1 MTTVLTLT
9 AALTVALLGA
19 VVWSIA
25 RPAQRLWPP
34 PRQQPTA
41 FALLW
46 VLTVLISAGL
56 LAVGIGDWNPHGL
69 PAALRWSVGGSLFV
83 GGNAVA
89 WTAAFHTGLLAVSG
103 KTRPLVTTG
112 LYARSR
118 NPQYVGDL
126 AMVAGWT
133 VLSGSPWVAAL
144 AVLCAAVFVL
154 FPWAEEPWL
163 ARHYGAA
170 YRDYRRRV
178 PRFVGFRSL
187 GFG

>member
-1 MTTVLTLT
+1 MITTFALTATLT
-9 AALTVALLGA
+9 IALLGA

-34 PRQQPTA
+34 PRQRFTA

-46 VLTVLISAGL
+46 LVTALISAGI
-56 LAVGIGDWNPHGL
+56 LAVGVVDWNPHGL
-69 PAALRWSVGGSLFV
+69 PAALRWSVGGGLLML
-83 GGNAVA
+83 GHAVA
-89 WTAAFHTGLLAVSG
+89 WTAAFQTGLLAVAG
-103 KTRPLVTTG
+103 KNGPLLTTG

-133 VLSGSPWVAAL
+133 ALCASPWVAAL
-144 AVLCAAVFVL
+144 ALLCAAVFVL

-163 ARHYGAA
+163 ARHHGDA

-178 PRFVGFRSL
+178 PRFVGLRSV
-187 GFG
+187 GFA